1 MYTRGEAMAK
11 IQKNP
16 KTVSQYELLRMLK
29 DGEKGAQEEMRRRM
43 TLLDAERSDNTKPGK
58 PNRES

>member
-1 MYTRGEAMAK
+1 MAK